1 MRFLEFRIARR
12 YLAKLPK
19 ALLITVAAVFIVA
32 QTLILLATSLPFDP
46 SQRADRL
53 VGARQYAFITGGQ
66 GASAL
71 DTSESVAKA
80 LELQQQGYSESLYGE
95 LYLSGIALKTTFG
108 DGQVEWQKSIENIDY
123 SSKDLDGFLYTE
135 STNSK
140 KLIVTSIIGSNEKNN
155 LRLLEV
161 PGQYNRLVLK
171 PGTYRAQKWNSQ
183 GILPGASLNLN
194 FDSTLNQEVL
204 VQKISTLFA
213 DGSFAP
219 AQEPSGCMAANCL
232 IDRDYIIAEGR
243 GDYLRNL
250 VTPYLLSILL
260 VLLPILIR
268 GGKELRLESN
278 KLSELGIKRFERP
291 KSSTF
296 RLLAALVLIV
306 NLFSFLGIGVGWA
319 VYLVFK
325 SQAPADFGSVLVP
338 VDLMLGG
345 LLWSVMAAGA
355 VALTGETKTQT
366 FTSKSALKNLV
377 TTKWVLVILALLSSW
392 NVLTLSA
399 DATIFAPWVS
409 AELQWEASAAVG
421 ILVLTLIS
429 LISLRVRDK
438 SKQKLFQVLLVRKY
452 PLMSLIMIVSLFVT
466 SLLSGIALPALAL
479 SDRYS
484 AATASVT
491 YPEGNFS
498 IPTGGGYPDALR
510 NKAKK
515 ISDFKVP
522 NQTDIINSNIPFA
535 SGSGSFLVFPKDA
548 AAQLWPNLKQ
558 EPKLERG
565 QLFLFVISVDKART
579 TPEVVSFQSGDKTTE
594 YLSHFLKAD
603 DAWGSSYTG
612 VFIDT
617 VPEAFAKIFTGE
629 ESLVLMQT
637 DLEVNSIN
645 AVLLDAGLDPGKAS
659 FWYSPGEGQ
668 LKYRLALYLVFSFL
682 LGLMLSFFV
691 VRAVNATFKRE
702 ASLIKALGYSSKEI
716 QTILRGMLLK
726 NFGIAMSLGI
736 AGLAFYFVRSNASVD
751 VLPEEIFMGIGAFL
765 FASLTGLI
773 PILFAGRIRLQ
784 VEEDVR

>member
-12 YLAKLPK
+12 YLSQLPK
-19 ALLITVAAVFIVA
+19 TLLITVAAVFIAA
-32 QTLILLATSLPFDP
+32 QTLILLATSLPLDP

-53 VGARQYAFITGGQ
+53 VGAKQYAFITGGQ
-66 GASAL
+66 GVSVL
-71 DTSESVAKA
+71 DTSDKVAKV
-80 LELQQQGYSESLYGE
+80 LELPPQGYSESLYGE

-108 DGQVEWQKSIENIDY
+108 DGQVEWQKSIEDIHY
-123 SSKDLDGFLYTE
+123 SAKDLDGFLYTE
-135 STNSK
+135 SATSK
-140 KLIVTSIIGSNEKNN
+140 KLLVTSIIGSSQKNN
-155 LRLLEV
+155 LKLLEV

-194 FDSTLNQEVL
+194 FNTKLSQEVL
-204 VQKISTLFA
+204 VQKISALFP

-219 AQEPSGCMAANCL
+219 AQEPSGCVATSCL
-232 IDRDYIIAEGR
+232 IDRDYVIAEGR

-268 GGKELRLESN
+268 SGKELRLESN
-278 KLSELGIKRFERP
+278 KLAELGIKRFRRP

-306 NLFSFLGIGVGWA
+306 NLLSFLGIGVGWA

-338 VDLMLGG
+338 VDLMFGG

-355 VALTGETKTQT
+355 VALTGETRTQT
-366 FTSKSALKNLV
+366 FTSKSHLKNLD
-377 TTKWVLVILALLSSW
+377 TTKWVLVFLALLSSW
-392 NVLTLSA
+392 NVLTLCA
-399 DATIFAPWVS
+399 DATTFGPWVS
-409 AELQWEASAAVG
+409 AELQWEASAAIG

-429 LISLRVRDK
+429 LIRLRIRVK
-438 SKQKLFQVLLVRKY
+438 SKQKLFQTLLVRKY
-452 PLMSLIMIVSLFVT
+452 PLMSLIMIVSLFST

-479 SDRYS
+479 SDRYT
-484 AATASVT
+484 AATAAVT
-491 YPEGNFS
+491 YPKGYFSVPTEGGYTEALRVKAKEVSAFK
-498 IPTGGGYPDALR
+498 IPT
-510 NKAKK
+510 
-515 ISDFKVP
+515 
-522 NQTDIINSNIPFA
+522 QTDIINSNVPFA

-548 AAQLWPNLKQ
+548 ALQLWPNLQK
-558 EPKLERG
+558 EPKVESG
-565 QLFLFVISVDKART
+565 ELFLFVISVDKALT
-579 TPEVVSFQSGDKTTE
+579 APEVVSFQSAGKETQ

-612 VFIDT
+612 VFIDH
-617 VPEAFAKIFTGE
+617 VPKDFATLFAGD
-629 ESLVLMQT
+629 ESLVLMRT
-637 DLEVNSIN
+637 DLEVSSIN
-645 AVLLDAGLDPGKAS
+645 ATLLDAGLDPGKVS
-659 FWYSPGEGQ
+659 FWYLPGEGQ

-716 QTILRGMLLK
+716 QKILRGLLLK
-726 NFGIAMSLGI
+726 NFGAAMCLGLV
-736 AGLAFYFVRSNASVD
+736 GLAFYFVRSNNSVD
-751 VLPEEIFMGIGAFL
+751 ALPEEVFMGIGAFL
-765 FASLTGLI
+765 LASLTGLI